1 MPPEGPAPGSLA
13 VEDKPA
19 AFPVTHWSVI
29 LAARAGQDT
38 QAATALENL
47 CRAYWY
53 PLYAFIRRQGYDPHD
68 AQDLTQGFFAR
79 LLEKDYLADVDRRKG
94 RFRSFLVAA
103 IKHFLADERDKASA
117 LKRGGGQVPI
127 SLDAQAAEDCFR
139 LEPAHELTPEKLFE
153 RLWALSLLGK
163 VFDRLAQD
171 YADADKKQLFEE
183 LQEFLAPGA
192 EATSYALPAQRL
204 NMTEGA
210 VRMAV
215 HRLRQRY
222 GQLFR
227 EEVAHTVADPNEIE
241 EEMRHLLRV
250 LSD

>member
-1 MPPEGPAPGSLA
+1 MPPEGPARGSLA
-13 VEDKPA
+13 LEDKPA
-19 AFPVTHWSVI
+19 AFPATHWSVI

-38 QAATALENL
+38 QAAIALENL

-53 PLYAFIRRQGYDPHD
+53 PLYAFVRRQGYDTPD

-127 SLDAQAAEDCFR
+127 SLDAQAAEDRFR

-153 RLWALSLLGK
+153 RLWALSLLRR
-163 VFDRLAQD
+163 VFGRLAQD
-171 YADADKKQLFEE
+171 YAEADKKELFAE

-192 EATSYALPAQRL
+192 EAASYALLARRL
-204 NMTEGA
+204 NMNEGA

>member
-1 MPPEGPAPGSLA
+1 MPPEGPDRGSLGL
-13 VEDKPA
+13 EEKPA
-19 AFPVTHWSVI
+19 VFPVTHWSVV

-47 CRAYWY
+47 CRAYWD
-53 PLYAFIRRQGYDPHD
+53 PLYAFIRRRGYDAPD

-94 RFRSFLVAA
+94 RFRSFLLAA
-103 IKHFLADERDKASA
+103 IKHFLADERDKAKTQ
-117 LKRGGGQVPI
+117 KRGGGQVPI
-127 SLDAQAAEDCFR
+127 SLDAQAAEDRFR

-153 RLWALSLLGK
+153 RRWALSLLGK

-171 YADADKKQLFEE
+171 YAAADKKELFAE

-192 EATSYALPAQRL
+192 EAGSYALPAQRL

-222 GQLFR
+222 GELFR
-227 EEVAHTVADPNEIE
+227 EEVAHTVADPNETE
-241 EEMRHLLRV
+241 DEMRHLFRV

>member
-1 MPPEGPAPGSLA
+1 MPDSRSSPSSDTVAEKPG
-13 VEDKPA
+13 
-19 AFPVTHWSVI
+19 AFPATHWSVI
-29 LAARAGQDT
+29 LAARAGEES
-38 QAATALENL
+38 QAMTALETL
-47 CRAYWY
+47 CRGYWY
-53 PLYAFIRRQGYDPHD
+53 PLYAFIRRQGYDALD

-94 RFRSFLVAA
+94 RFRSFLLAA
-103 IKHFLADERDKASA
+103 LKHFLADERDKASA

-127 SLDAQAAEDCFR
+127 SLDAQAAEDRFR
-139 LEPAHELTPEKLFE
+139 LEPAHELTPERLFE
-153 RLWALSLLGK
+153 RRWALSLLGK

-171 YADADKKQLFEE
+171 YAEADKQELFAE

-192 EATSYALPAQRL
+192 EAVSYALPAQRL
-204 NMTEGA
+204 HMNEGA

-227 EEVAHTVADPNEIE
+227 EEVAHTVADPDEIE

>member
-1 MPPEGPAPGSLA
+1 MIQPGETGMPAPSGQA
-13 VEDKPA
+13 WFA
-19 AFPVTHWSVI
+19 TTHWSVV
-29 LAARAGQDT
+29 LAAGKSAD
-38 QAATALENL
+38 AEASAALEQL
-47 CRAYWY
+47 CRTYWY
-53 PLYAFIRRQGYDPHD
+53 PLYAFVRRQGFDAPD

-79 LLEKDYLADVDRRKG
+79 LLEKDYLTDVDRRKG
-94 RFRSFLVAA
+94 TFRSFLLAA
-103 IKHFLADERDKASA
+103 IKHFVADEHDKATA
-117 LKRGGGQVPI
+117 FKRGGGQVPI

-153 RLWALSLLGK
+153 RRWALSLLGK

-171 YADADKKQLFEE
+171 YAQAGKKELFAE
-183 LQEFLAPGA
+183 LQEYLAPGA
-192 EATSYALPAQRL
+192 EAASYALPAQRL
-204 NMTEGA
+204 NMSEGA

-227 EEVAHTVADPNEIE
+227 EEVANTVSDPNEIE
-241 EEMRHLLRV
+241 AEMRHLLKV

>member
-1 MPPEGPAPGSLA
+1 MRSDHADPSA
-13 VEDKPA
+13 VVVQEERV
-19 AFPVTHWSVI
+19 AFPATHWTVV
-29 LAARAGQDT
+29 LAARGSQDT
-38 QAATALENL
+38 QAGIALENL

-53 PLYAFIRRQGYDPHD
+53 PLYAFIRRQGYDAPD

-94 RFRSFLVAA
+94 RFRSFLLAA

-117 LKRGGGQVPI
+117 QKRGGGQVPI
-127 SLDAQAAEDCFR
+127 SLDAQAAEDRFR

-153 RLWALSLLGK
+153 RRWASSLLGK
-163 VFDRLAQD
+163 AFDRLAQD
-171 YADADKKQLFEE
+171 YAEADKQGLFAE

-192 EATSYALPAQRL
+192 EAASYALPAQRL
-204 NMTEGA
+204 HMNEGA

-241 EEMRHLLRV
+241 EEMRHLRRV
-250 LSD
+250 LRD